1 MGASRIREILLVNSV
16 NNDMIVKANLIRPGP
31 QHSLN
36 LMGPFIVSVA
46 IPRHIGHEEELS
58 SFRVG
63 VGVAGTEGHYKNLIK
78 RGRSV
83 NVNWGMETRQRSILY
98 EVFATILL

>member
-1 MGASRIREILLVNSV
+1 MVILC
-16 NNDMIVKANLIRPGP
+16 VKANLVRPGP

-46 IPRHIGHEEELS
+46 IPRHVRHEEELS
-58 SFRVG
+58 SFRMG
-63 VGVAGTEGHYKNLIK
+63 VGVAGTEGHHRNLTK

-83 NVNWGMETRQRSILY
+83 NVGWAWKPGRSNLY
-98 EVFATILL
+98 KVFSTILLQIQSGNHPCMI